1 MSTNLFDDFNSVS
14 SKEWKQ
20 KIQADL
26 KGADYNE
33 NLIWKSPEGIHVK
46 PFYHRDE
53 FLEGFTPIPGQPEG
67 WNIGQFIFI
76 DDVEVANK
84 LALDALQRGAE
95 AIYFTAE
102 KEFNTD
108 TLFKNLPVENH
119 IFYFDLKFLSPEF
132 CKQPAFAKA
141 NVFLL
146 NDIIN
151 HHTKDGNW
159 YKTLKEDF
167 SQLED
172 IVLKTKTLSVDAI
185 SYQNSGATISQ
196 QLAYALAHAN
206 EYLNAFG
213 NNPASIENV
222 IFKISVGSNYF
233 FEIAK
238 IRALRL
244 LYASLAKEY
253 NVSRT
258 CHIIALPSKR
268 NKTLYDYNVNM
279 LRTTS
284 ECMSAVLGGADTIC
298 NLPYDSLYH
307 KSNEFGER
315 ISRNQLLILK
325 HESYFDSVTNASD
338 GSYYIESLTTQLAEK
353 ALEIFKDIEK
363 GGGFLAQLKEG
374 TIQKKI
380 KESAAKE
387 QKAFDDGEK
396 VLLGTNK
403 HPNKE
408 DRMKHNLELYPFLK
422 TKPRKTHIEPII
434 ERRLAEKLE
443 QERLDNE

>member
-1 MSTNLFDDFNSVS
+1 MNDSLFNDFPPVS
-14 SKEWKQ
+14 SKQWKQ

-26 KGADYNE
+26 RGADYNE
-33 NLIWKSPEGIHVK
+33 SLVWKSPEGINVK

-53 FLEGFTPIPGQPEG
+53 ISSPFLNIPGQPDN
-67 WNIGQFIFI
+67 WSIGQCVFI
-76 DDVEVANK
+76 DDETVAGR
-84 LALDALQRGAE
+84 LAADAITKGAD
-95 AIYFTAE
+95 AIYFTSE
-102 KEFNTD
+102 KPFD
-108 TLFKNLPVENH
+108 VDKLFKVLYDSKALY
-119 IFYFDLKFLSPEF
+119 YFDLKFLNSEF
-132 CKQPAFAKA
+132 CAHSAFAKT
-141 NVFLL
+141 NVYAL
-146 NDIIN
+146 NDII
-151 HHTKDGNW
+151 HHHVQDGNW
-159 YKTLKEDF
+159 YQSLKDDF
-167 SQLED
+167 NTFERCLNHSQKIFID
-172 IVLKTKTLSVDAI
+172 SSI
-185 SYQNSGATISQ
+185 YQNSGATIVQ
-196 QLAYALAHAN
+196 QLAYTLAHAN
-206 EYLNAFG
+206 EYFNAFEG
-213 NNPASIENV
+213 QISSKTQV
-222 IFKISVGSNYF
+222 TFKVAVGSNYF

-244 LYASLAKEY
+244 LYSTLAKEY
-253 NVSRT
+253 ALSEN
-258 CHIIALPSKR
+258 CHIVATPSKR

-279 LRTTS
+279 LRTTT

-298 NLPYDSLYH
+298 NLPYDALYH

-325 HESYFDSVTNASD
+325 HESYFDSVINASD

-363 GGGFLAQLKEG
+363 SDGFLNQLKEG

-387 QKAFDDGEK
+387 QVAFDKGEK

-408 DRMKHNLELYPFLK
+408 DRMKHDLELYPFVK
-422 TKPRKTHIEPII
+422 TKPRKTLIEPII

-443 QERLDNE
+443 QERLENE

>member
-1 MSTNLFDDFNSVS
+1 MDSSLFDDFKSVS
-14 SKEWKQ
+14 TKQWKQ

-26 KGADYNE
+26 NGADYNE

-53 FLEGFTPIPGQPEG
+53 FEKGFSPIPGQPSN
-67 WNIGQFIFI
+67 WNIGQFVFI
-76 DDVEVANK
+76 DDVGIANK
-84 LALDALQRGAE
+84 LAIDALQLGAE
-95 AIYFTAE
+95 ALFFTAE
-102 KEFNTD
+102 NTFD
-108 TLFKNLPVENH
+108 VDVLFKNILDKNH
-119 IFYFDLKFLSPEF
+119 IFYFDLKFLSTEF
-132 CKQPAFAKA
+132 CKHPAFAKA

-151 HHTKDGNW
+151 HHTQDGNW
-159 YKTLKEDF
+159 HKTLKEDF
-167 SQLED
+167 SELGE
-172 IVLKTKTLSVDAI
+172 IVDRNKTLSVDAT
-185 SYQNSGATISQ
+185 SYQNSGATSTQ
-196 QLAYALAHAN
+196 QLAYALAHSN

-213 NNPASIENV
+213 NNPATIEKV
-222 IFKISVGSNYF
+222 IFKIAVGNNYF

-253 NVSRT
+253 GVNQD
-258 CHIIALPSKR
+258 CHIVAVPANR
-268 NKTLYDYNVNM
+268 NKTIYDYNVNM
-279 LRTTS
+279 LRTTT

-298 NLPYDSLYH
+298 NMPYDALYH

-363 GGGFLAQLKEG
+363 GGGFLNQLKEG

-380 KESAAKE
+380 KESATKK
-387 QKAFDDGEK
+387 QQAFDKGEK
-396 VLLGTNK
+396 TLLGTNK

-408 DRMKHNLELYPFLK
+408 DQMKNDLELYPFVK
-422 TKPRKTHIEPII
+422 TKPRKTLIEPII
-434 ERRLAEKLE
+434 ERRLAEKME
-443 QERLDNE
+443 QDRLDNE